1 MIGRLLVHFDPHCH
15 RFCSHFR
22 LLGLN
27 MLLVYHRARL
37 ATMTIVGR
45 PVTVTDQ
52 PPGESHP
59 APEAVEIT
67 TA

>member
-1 MIGRLLVHFDPHCH
+1 
-15 RFCSHFR
+15 
-22 LLGLN
+22 

-52 PPGESHP
+52 LPGESHP